1 MDIKG
6 MECYF
11 WGDSLGEPL
20 RAQKKQQHS
29 YGVLLLFLWLASG
42 YSRFAS
48 LIPAQPLRVCLV
60 RGKPRRYYP
69 SRIFLSLFL

>member
-1 MDIKG
+1 

-42 YSRFAS
+42 YARFAIRS
-48 LIPAQPLRVCLV
+48 YLRALRALGTARKRAAATIPLAR
-60 RGKPRRYYP
+60 KKKTD
-69 SRIFLSLFL
+69 